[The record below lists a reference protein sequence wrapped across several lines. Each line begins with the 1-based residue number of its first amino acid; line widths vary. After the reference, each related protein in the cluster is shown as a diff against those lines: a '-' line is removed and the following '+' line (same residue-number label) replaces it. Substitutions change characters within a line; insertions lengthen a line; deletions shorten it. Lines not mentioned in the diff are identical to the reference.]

1 MKVFEI
7 ILLAILGILVLVFY
21 FIFLKSNQKGDVK
34 TNYFTSPFWFG
45 IPMNIVKILTI
56 FQILAAI
63 GFLIAII
70 SWLKK
75 PPKGGIMEKY
85 LFPNLL
91 LFFISASI
99 WPIAVNKNIIW
110 LTVLSIVLTAISS
123 ILLLA
128 GSIEE
133 KNPRIHIV
141 ISLLFL
147 CIVTVLGDAVI
158 WNANYIKKVKK

>member
-1 MKVFEI
+1 MKIFEI
-7 ILLAILGILVLVFY
+7 ILLSIFGILVIICY
-21 FIFLKSNQKGDVK
+21 FIFLKSKQK
-34 TNYFTSPFWFG
+34 TTYFTTPFWFG
-45 IPMNIVKILTI
+45 IPTNIVKFLTI

-70 SWLKK
+70 SWIKK
-75 PPKGGIMEKY
+75 PPQGGIMEKY

-91 LFFISASI
+91 LFFVSAI
-99 WPIAVNKNIIW
+99 VWPIAVNKNIIW
-110 LTVLSIVLTAISS
+110 LTVLSLILTAVSS

-133 KNPRIHIV
+133 KNPRVHIV

-158 WNANYIKKVKK
+158 WNANYIKKVKN